1 MPTLQ
6 CPFDGCS
13 STTVND
19 SEALAIALFNAHV
32 STHTASASSNA
43 QRPGGNKSEKIIRPK
58 VTQGMLEEAWN
69 SFLIQWKIYKSSAV
83 LSVAES
89 QLQLIYCCE
98 QDLLEHVLRSE
109 PDITSKDEK
118 EQLESIRRLS
128 VVPVAMGV
136 RRSEVLNLTQDS
148 TELVR

>member
-1 MPTLQ
+1 MPTLN

-32 STHTASASSNA
+32 STHTASASSNV
-43 QRPGGNKSEKIIRPK
+43 QRPGGSKSEKIIRPK

-69 SFLIQWKIYKSSAV
+69 SFLIQWKIYKSNAV

-136 RRSEVLNLTQDS
+136 KILLNL
-148 TELVR
+148 